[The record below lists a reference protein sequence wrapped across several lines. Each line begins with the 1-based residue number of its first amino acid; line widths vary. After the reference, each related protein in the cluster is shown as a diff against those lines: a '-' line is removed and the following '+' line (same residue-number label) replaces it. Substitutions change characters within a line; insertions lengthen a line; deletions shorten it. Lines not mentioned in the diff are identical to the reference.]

1 LSFIEKVANSSLIS
15 PDYGV
20 TKQRRLGYRGGY
32 MKIPTAVILIGFGY
46 GFMRFLLGLIKE
58 LVLFAV
64 EAWRDV
70 ETGQ

>member
-1 LSFIEKVANSSLIS
+1 
-15 PDYGV
+15 
-20 TKQRRLGYRGGY
+20 